1 MKFQVIRLLTFV
13 VSVAMVALVGA
24 VGTATTATA
33 QPASGGN
40 TNVVP
45 VEGINPDTGEKVFSG
60 TFTATSAKEDPSART
75 GAALVGELKGQLT
88 AQPGNPQGQGRG
100 PQDVTQ
106 KNVAM
111 PINAITSSGA
121 PAGESQAACGILDL
135 TLGPLD
141 LNLLGLRVQLS
152 QVDLVI
158 TAVPG
163 PGNLLGNLL
172 CAVAGLLDGA
182 GGVTDLAALL
192 QNLLQILNILGGL

>member
-1 MKFQVIRLLTFV
+1 MRSQLIRLLTFV

-33 QPASGGN
+33 QPPSGGN

-60 TFTATSAKEDPSART
+60 TFTATSAKEDPSAAT

-100 PQDVTQ
+100 PKDVNQ

-111 PINAITSSGA
+111 PINKITSSGA
-121 PAGESQAACGILDL
+121 AAGQSQAACGILDL

-141 LNLLGLRVQLS
+141 LNLLRPSG
-152 QVDLVI
+152 
-158 TAVPG
+158 AVESG
-163 PGNLLGNLL
+163 GSGNHSGARSREPARQP
-172 CAVAGLLDGA
+172 AVRGCRSS
-182 GGVTDLAALL
+182 
-192 QNLLQILNILGGL
+192 